1 MGNNRHRNRL
11 SIILSPSTLLAS
23 HAKPSPIS
31 PDPVPISP
39 KEGLRPGRVKSQ
51 RGSLRLLFFPPTI
64 NQTTSDLPPPTSSRT
79 SGGLEPLM
87 SQPPREKPPRAQDSS
102 ARHPSRSRHHT
113 TPNRDKRAG
122 CIFPAAEPTP
132 PSLATT
138 SRPNNEGTRR
148 RGPVPEPTKPKQPSK
163 DAYPPTPTSSLD
175 LQRSTRTP
183 YKQATPKRR
192 ASVDVISAGDRI
204 ALTGS
209 VEPKQATL
217 LRSRSLWTNRKG
229 SVAIGDDRQDGET
242 RLRGVNP
249 LSEPLQKPMTEKQR
263 AMNVRRAKKMQQVR
277 ADPPRT
283 LDPD

>member
-31 PDPVPISP
+31 PDPVSISP
-39 KEGLRPGRVKSQ
+39 KEGSRPGRVKSQ

-64 NQTTSDLPPPTSSRT
+64 NPTTSDLPPPTSSRT

-87 SQPPREKPPRAQDSS
+87 SQPPRERPPRTQDSS
-102 ARHPSRSRHHT
+102 ARHPSQSQHRT

-122 CIFPAAEPTP
+122 CIFPAAESTS
-132 PSLATT
+132 PSLATA
-138 SRPNNEGTRR
+138 SRSNNEGTRR
-148 RGPVPEPTKPKQPSK
+148 RGPVPEPPKPKQTSEN
-163 DAYPPTPTSSLD
+163 AYPPTPTSSLD

-204 ALTGS
+204 ALTGG

-229 SVAIGDDRQDGET
+229 APARAYDRKATSHE
-242 RLRGVNP
+242 RP
-249 LSEPLQKPMTEKQR
+249 
-263 AMNVRRAKKMQQVR
+263 
-277 ADPPRT
+277 
-283 LDPD
+283 